1 MNEVCLR
8 YNDMLCTVEK
18 MFDEGERLDVMLCV

>member
-8 YNDMLCTVEK
+8 YNDMLRTVEK
-18 MFDEGERLDVMLCV
+18 MFDEGERLDVMLSV

>member
-1 MNEVCLR
+1 MNEVRLR

-18 MFDEGERLDVMLCV
+18 MFVEDDLGMMLSG